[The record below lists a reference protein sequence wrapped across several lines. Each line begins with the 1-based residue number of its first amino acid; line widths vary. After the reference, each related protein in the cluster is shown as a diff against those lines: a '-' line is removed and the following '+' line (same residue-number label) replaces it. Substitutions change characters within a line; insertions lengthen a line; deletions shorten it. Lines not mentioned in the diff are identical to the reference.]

1 MNFIDRGGPRIWTR
15 VGTGNCGKTI
25 KVEHHHQLARSVTEI
40 FFMTPYLKLDVTM
53 LGFPE
58 REHI

>member
-1 MNFIDRGGPRIWTR
+1 MGDPYFGLGWAGDWELWKVYQREASPS
-15 VGTGNCGKTI
+15 VGAERTGF
-25 KVEHHHQLARSVTEI
+25 